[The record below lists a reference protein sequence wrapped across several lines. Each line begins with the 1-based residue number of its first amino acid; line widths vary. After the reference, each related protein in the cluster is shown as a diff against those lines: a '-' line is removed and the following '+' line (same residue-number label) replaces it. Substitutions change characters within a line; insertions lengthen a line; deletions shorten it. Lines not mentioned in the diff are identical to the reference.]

1 MSLIVLKDCVSIFFK
16 VEAVNSIAN
25 WITLVR
31 IVLIPLFTIL
41 LMNGAYDQAL
51 WVFLAAAASD
61 ALDGFVA
68 RMFSQKTKL
77 GSYLDPI
84 ADKLLLSTAFI
95 TLAVLKQIPGWLTVV
110 VISRDVIIIVGV
122 AVMFLN
128 QMRLDIKPSVIS
140 KMTTAFQVLVI
151 LVALSAVYIRWPLP
165 VKTGVVYV
173 TLVLTVASGLHYIY
187 RGLRHLT

>member
-1 MSLIVLKDCVSIFFK
+1 VSIFFK

-41 LMNGAYDQAL
+41 LMNGAFDQAL

-110 VISRDVIIIVGV
+110 VISRDVIIVVGV
-122 AVMFLN
+122 AVLFLN
-128 QMRLDIKPSVIS
+128 QMRLDIKPSIIS

-151 LVALSAVYIRWPLP
+151 LVALSAVYIRWPVP

-173 TLVLTVASGLHYIY
+173 TLALTVASGLHYIY
-187 RGLRHLT
+187 RGLRHLA

>member
-1 MSLIVLKDCVSIFFK
+1 M
-16 VEAVNSIAN
+16 NSIAN

-41 LMNGAYDQAL
+41 LINGAFDQAL
-51 WVFLAAAASD
+51 WVFLAAAVSD

-68 RMFSQKTKL
+68 RMFSQKTTL

-84 ADKLLLSTAFI
+84 ADKLMLSTAFI

-110 VISRDVIIIVGV
+110 VISRDVIIIIGV
-122 AVMFLN
+122 AVLFLN
-128 QMRLDIKPSVIS
+128 QMRLDIKPSIIS

-151 LVALSAVYIRWPLP
+151 LVVLSSVYVQWPVAARAGIVYI
-165 VKTGVVYV
+165 
-173 TLVLTVASGLHYIY
+173 TLVLTVVSGLHYIY
-187 RGLRHLT
+187 RGLRHLA

>member
-1 MSLIVLKDCVSIFFK
+1 M
-16 VEAVNSIAN
+16 NSIAN

-41 LMNGAYDQAL
+41 LINGAFEQAL
-51 WVFLAAAASD
+51 FVFLAAAVSD

-68 RMFSQKTKL
+68 RMFSQKTTL

-84 ADKLLLSTAFI
+84 ADKLMLSTAFI

-110 VISRDVIIIVGV
+110 VISRDVIIIIGV
-122 AVMFLN
+122 AVLFLN
-128 QMRLDIKPSVIS
+128 QMRLDIKPSIIS

-151 LVALSAVYIRWPLP
+151 LVVLSSVYVQWPAAA
-165 VKTGVVYV
+165 KTGIVYL
-173 TLVLTVASGLHYIY
+173 TLALTVVSGLHYIY
-187 RGLRHLT
+187 RGLRHLA

>member
-1 MSLIVLKDCVSIFFK
+1 M
-16 VEAVNSIAN
+16 NSIAN

-41 LMNGAYDQAL
+41 LMNGAFDQAL

-68 RMFSQKTKL
+68 RMFSQKTTL

-84 ADKLLLSTAFI
+84 ADKLMLSTAFI

-110 VISRDVIIIVGV
+110 VISRDVIIIIGV
-122 AVMFLN
+122 AVLFLN
-128 QMRLDIKPSVIS
+128 QMRLDIKPSIIS

-151 LVALSAVYIRWPLP
+151 LVVLSSVYVQWPVAARAGIVYI
-165 VKTGVVYV
+165 
-173 TLVLTVASGLHYIY
+173 TLVLTVVSGLHYIY
-187 RGLRHLT
+187 RGLRHLA

>member
-1 MSLIVLKDCVSIFFK
+1 
-16 VEAVNSIAN
+16 VNSIAN

-41 LMNGAYDQAL
+41 LINGAFEQAL
-51 WVFLAAAASD
+51 FVFLAAAVSD

-68 RMFSQKTKL
+68 RMFSQKTTL

-84 ADKLLLSTAFI
+84 ADKLMLSTAFI

-110 VISRDVIIIVGV
+110 VISRDVIIIIGV
-122 AVMFLN
+122 AVLFLN
-128 QMRLDIKPSVIS
+128 QMRLDIRPSIIS

-151 LVALSAVYIRWPLP
+151 VVVLSSVYFQWPAAA
-165 VKTGVVYV
+165 KTGIVYL
-173 TLVLTVASGLHYIY
+173 TLVLTVVSGLHYIY
-187 RGLRHLT
+187 RGLRHLA

>member
-1 MSLIVLKDCVSIFFK
+1 M
-16 VEAVNSIAN
+16 NSIAN

-41 LMNGAYDQAL
+41 LINGAFDQAL
-51 WVFLAAAASD
+51 WVFLAAAVSD

-68 RMFSQKTKL
+68 RMFSQKTTL

-84 ADKLLLSTAFI
+84 ADKLMLSTAFI

-110 VISRDVIIIVGV
+110 VISRDVIIIIGV
-122 AVMFLN
+122 AVLFLN
-128 QMRLDIKPSVIS
+128 QMRLNIKPSIIS

-151 LVALSAVYIRWPLP
+151 LVVLSSVYVQWPVAARAGIVYI
-165 VKTGVVYV
+165 
-173 TLVLTVASGLHYIY
+173 TLVLTVVSGLHYIY
-187 RGLRHLT
+187 RGLRHLA